1 MFHQGQHL
9 LHSIIDE
16 NETDEGT
23 EAFLSEACE
32 ILHQVTSF
40 SSHQDK
46 AKEGH
51 PQANPEAEF

>member
-9 LHSIIDE
+9 LHRIVDE
-16 NETDEGT
+16 NEADEGT

-32 ILHQVTSF
+32 VLHQVTGF

-51 PQANPEAEF
+51 P